1 MRQTKIN
8 IVSVPPSNT
17 EGRNQREIMFLCVC
31 VCCGIFLEHDE
42 NHSNIFMSAKKENEW
57 DYVEENPCS

>member
-1 MRQTKIN
+1 
-8 IVSVPPSNT
+8 
-17 EGRNQREIMFLCVC
+17 MFLCVC